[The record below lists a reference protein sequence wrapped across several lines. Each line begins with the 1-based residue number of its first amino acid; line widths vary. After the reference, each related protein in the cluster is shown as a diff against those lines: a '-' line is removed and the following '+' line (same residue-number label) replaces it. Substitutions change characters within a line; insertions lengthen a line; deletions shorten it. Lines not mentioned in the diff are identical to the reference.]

1 MNNNLVNYFGDLG
14 GYLALLLYLSLNTG
28 LPPLESLYHWNRL
41 RCSARGGVSRILQ
54 LEPDRSPH
62 SFRRVTA
69 QMSTV

>member
-14 GYLALLLYLSLNTG
+14 GYLAPLLYLSLNTG

-41 RCSARGGVSRILQ
+41 RCSARGGVSLILQ
-54 LEPDRSPH
+54 LDPDLSPH
-62 SFRRVTA
+62 SFRLVTA

>member
-1 MNNNLVNYFGDLG
+1 MSCGRTT
-14 GYLALLLYLSLNTG
+14 YLSLKTG

>member
-1 MNNNLVNYFGDLG
+1 M
-14 GYLALLLYLSLNTG
+14 YLSLNTG

>member
-1 MNNNLVNYFGDLG
+1 M
-14 GYLALLLYLSLNTG
+14 YLSLKTG

-62 SFRRVTA
+62 SFRLVTA

>member
-62 SFRRVTA
+62 SFRLVTA